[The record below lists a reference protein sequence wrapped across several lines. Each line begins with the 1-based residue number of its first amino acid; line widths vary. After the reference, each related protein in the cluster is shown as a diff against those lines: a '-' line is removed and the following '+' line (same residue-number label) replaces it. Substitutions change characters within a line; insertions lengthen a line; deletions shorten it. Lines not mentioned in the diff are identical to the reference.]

1 MVRVEHYGTPI
12 WKTIGKPCRTTIA
25 GWWWLE
31 PWMDYDVRIPFRKGN
46 LLENPKWR
54 FAIFFRGVD
63 VSPPT
68 SHRWVPMTSSRSS
81 GWDRSDDG
89 SKISPCADMI
99 GPIGQRLRKELSIQK
114 LLTYI
119 YIYIY
124 YYILHYTWTW
134 TYIYWPL
141 LTRCGGWFTSCYLNR
156 KGTIR
161 VPWAVGLAPCRDL
174 RTWWPL
180 VSGHVESCRSS
191 PHQAMANLSGNR
203 GLTNPYDH
211 WIGLRENLNRKPW
224 FLPSKIE
231 LSCKFSHHPILWYE
245 DSWGFSPT
253 AYRKSHEK
261 YEKC

>member
-119 YIYIY
+119 YIYILLY
-124 YYILHYTWTW
+124 IALYMNMNIYILTIIDQMWGLIH
-134 TYIYWPL
+134 IL
-141 LTRCGGWFTSCYLNR
+141 LFESEGYHPGP
-156 KGTIR
+156 
-161 VPWAVGLAPCRDL
+161 V
-174 RTWWPL
+174 
-180 VSGHVESCRSS
+180 SCRPGTVQRS
-191 PHQAMANLSGNR
+191 QDLMTA
-203 GLTNPYDH
+203 
-211 WIGLRENLNRKPW
+211 
-224 FLPSKIE
+224 
-231 LSCKFSHHPILWYE
+231 
-245 DSWGFSPT
+245 GFRP
-253 AYRKSHEK
+253 
-261 YEKC
+261 CWVV

>member
-1 MVRVEHYGTPI
+1 MTICHIFQRGWCFTTNQSSMSTDDFITIQWVRPQ
-12 WKTIGKPCRTTIA
+12 
-25 GWWWLE
+25 WWW
-31 PWMDYDVRIPFRKGN
+31 VKI
-46 LLENPKWR
+46 
-54 FAIFFRGVD
+54 FAMCRY
-63 VSPPT
+63 
-68 SHRWVPMTSSRSS
+68 
-81 GWDRSDDG
+81 DRSDRSTLKERIVH
-89 SKISPCADMI
+89 SKAVN
-99 GPIGQRLRKELSIQK
+99 LYL
-114 LLTYI
+114 
-119 YIYIY
+119 YIY

-134 TYIYWPL
+134 TYYTYTWTYYIYIYWPL

-231 LSCKFSHHPILWYE
+231 LSCKFSHHPILWMRILE
-245 DSWGFSPT
+245 V
-253 AYRKSHEK
+253 SHQQLTEK
-261 YEKC
+261 ATKNMKNARTTGASRRISGGTRTSG